1 MAAIWWRLKKF
12 LLGKFMGTE
21 GQLSWI
27 CTSCNLYV
35 LHIAL
40 SHSSSS
46 YWVLMY
52 KQFNVQLFEEKKLIT
67 FCMKEDIIDWQ
78 LMENIRMHSQPK
90 LSHQSNYS
98 ALITQKIE
106 CIQWL
111 ALTELCTILHWIWRW
126 KLSEAWTWIFIQ
138 RIINAGRRLGGVLK
152 PQWWR

>member
-1 MAAIWWRLKKF
+1 
-12 LLGKFMGTE
+12 MGTE
-21 GQLSWI
+21 GQFAWI

-52 KQFNVQLFEEKKLIT
+52 KQFDVQLFEEKKLIT

-138 RIINAGRRLGGVLK
+138 ILFATCFIHFKVQFCLSIFESGHVLCWN
-152 PQWWR
+152 QTICCM